1 MSNKLFL
8 DDFPSPSAEVTEAVK
23 QIADDICNKLYQK
36 LDTIDAS
43 ISDEEIGSFV
53 LDLSKV
59 AEDNKDNV
67 IYVNFAEEWISK
79 NFKFAS

>member
-8 DDFPSPSAEVTEAVK
+8 DDFPPPSAEVTEAVK

-36 LDTIDAS
+36 LDAIDAS
-43 ISDEEIGSFV
+43 VSDEEIGSFV

-67 IYVNFAEEWISK
+67 IYVNFAEE
-79 NFKFAS
+79 

>member
-8 DDFPSPSAEVTEAVK
+8 DDFTPPSAEVTEAVK

-43 ISDEEIGSFV
+43 ISDEEVSSFV
-53 LDLSKV
+53 RDLNKIV
-59 AEDNKDNV
+59 EDNKDEIN
-67 IYVNFAEEWISK
+67 IINL
-79 NFKFAS
+79 ND